1 MNIFLL
7 QVTDSLGV
15 AVQQGTKVSLFE
27 LLMKG
32 GWFMIPILL
41 LSIIAVYIFIDRL
54 LQIRKARKIDEDF
67 MQTVKD
73 YVIGG
78 NVQGAVSLCQNT
90 DSPIARM
97 IEKGLRRIGK
107 PLPTIEAAIEN
118 IGKLELLQL
127 EKRLPALA
135 TIAGVAPMIGFLGTV
150 TGMIRAFFE
159 LSQATG
165 AEVDP
170 KLLGIGIYE
179 ALVTTA
185 AGLAVGIIAYVGYN
199 YLVSQVE
206 KVIFKMEASSV
217 EFLDLLQEPVK

>member
-1 MNIFLL
+1 MNILLL
-7 QVTDSLGV
+7 QTADSIGV
-15 AVQQGTKVSLFE
+15 ATSGATKISLLS
-27 LLMKG
+27 LLAKG
-32 GWFMIPILL
+32 GWFMVPLLILSL
-41 LSIIAVYIFIDRL
+41 LAVYIFIDRY
-54 LQIRKARKIDEDF
+54 LQIQKAKKVDGDF
-67 MQTVKD
+67 MQNVRD

-78 NVQGAVSLCQNT
+78 NVQGALTLCQNQ

-97 IEKGLRRIGK
+97 IEKGLKRIGK
-107 PLPTIEAAIEN
+107 PLTTIEAAIEN

-150 TGMIRAFFE
+150 TGMIRAFYQ
-159 LSQATG
+159 LSSAG
-165 AEVDP
+165 SEVDP
-170 KLLGIGIYE
+170 QALGVGIYE

-185 AGLAVGIIAYVGYN
+185 AGLAVGIIAYIGYN

-217 EFLDLLQEPVK
+217 EFLDLLQEPAK

>member
-7 QVTDSLGV
+7 QVPDSIGV
-15 AVQQGTKVSLFE
+15 AATETTRISLLS
-27 LLMKG
+27 LLAKG
-32 GWFMIPILL
+32 GWFMLPLLILSL
-41 LSIIAVYIFIDRL
+41 LAVYIFIDRY
-54 LQIRKARKIDEDF
+54 LQIQKAKKIDPEF
-67 MQTVKD
+67 MQNVKD

-78 NVQGAVSLCQNT
+78 NVQGALTLCQNT
-90 DSPIARM
+90 DSPVARM
-97 IEKGLRRIGK
+97 IEKGVRRIGK

-150 TGMIRAFFE
+150 TGMIRAFYQ
-159 LSQATG
+159 LSASG
-165 AEVDP
+165 GDVDP
-170 KLLGIGIYE
+170 KMLSIGIYE

-199 YLVSQVE
+199 FLVSQVE

-217 EFLDLLQEPVK
+217 DFLDLLQEPAK